1 MPITREE
8 AWKIAEEYMAG
19 DPKRERRPVV
29 KVVTYQEVLAA
40 GTRPPMPY
48 DVMGRDALT
57 SWIVYLEGLPAMLG
71 SSTIALVS
79 RDTGQV
85 LYYGSANDEG

>member
-1 MPITREE
+1 
-8 AWKIAEEYMAG
+8 
-19 DPKRERRPVV
+19 
-29 KVVTYQEVLAA
+29 
-40 GTRPPMPY
+40 MPY